1 MKTGSEEIMSGK
13 SDTHPLLGSF
23 LVEGYRKMSSA
34 QKFKMALEMSETI
47 RDLAKTGI
55 KKRHPGISDEELRKR
70 LGALLLGR
78 ELSIKVNGWDPEK
91 EGY

>member
-1 MKTGSEEIMSGK
+1 MSGK
-13 SDTHPLLGSF
+13 SDTHPALEPF
-23 LVEGYRKMSSA
+23 IIDGYRKMHPSQRFQIA
-34 QKFKMALEMSETI
+34 MEMSEVV

-55 KKRHPGISDEELRKR
+55 LKRHPGISDDELRKR

-78 ELSIKVNGWDPEK
+78 ELSIKVNGWDPET

>member
-1 MKTGSEEIMSGK
+1 MPGR
-13 SDTHPLLGSF
+13 SDTHPMFEPLII
-23 LVEGYRKMSSA
+23 EGFRKMPPS
-34 QKFKMALEMSETI
+34 QRFKMAMEMSEAI

-55 KKRHPGISDEELRKR
+55 LKRHPGISDEELRKR

-78 ELSIKVNGWDPEK
+78 ELSIKVNGWDPEL

>member
-1 MKTGSEEIMSGK
+1 MRPGQ
-13 SDTHPLLGSF
+13 
-23 LVEGYRKMSSA
+23 R
-34 QKFKMALEMSETI
+34 FKMAMEMSEVV

-55 KKRHPGISDEELRKR
+55 LKRHHGISDDELRKR

-78 ELSIKVNGWDPEK
+78 ELSIKVIGWDPET

>member
-1 MKTGSEEIMSGK
+1 MSGK
-13 SDTHPLLGSF
+13 SDTHPTMEAALIK
-23 LVEGYRKMSSA
+23 GYRRMSTA
-34 QKFKMALEMSETI
+34 QRLKMALEMSETVRI
-47 RDLAKTGI
+47 LAKAGI
-55 KKRHPGISDEELRKR
+55 LRRHPGISNMELRKR

>member
-1 MKTGSEEIMSGK
+1 MSGQ
-13 SDTHPLLGSF
+13 SDTHPSF
-23 LVEGYRKMSSA
+23 EQVIIEGYRKMPPG
-34 QKFKMALEMSETI
+34 QRLKMALEMSEAI

-55 KKRHPGISDEELRKR
+55 IKRHPGISNEELRKR

-78 ELSIKVNGWDPEK
+78 ELSIKVNGWDPET

>member
-1 MKTGSEEIMSGK
+1 MSGR
-13 SDTHPLLGSF
+13 SDTHPALEP
-23 LVEGYRKMSSA
+23 VIIEGYRKMSPG
-34 QKFKMALEMSETI
+34 QRFQMAMEMSEAV

-55 KKRHPGISDEELRKR
+55 LKRHPGISDEELRKR

>member
-1 MKTGSEEIMSGK
+1 MSGR
-13 SDTHPLLGSF
+13 SDTHPMFEPLII
-23 LVEGYRKMSSA
+23 EGFRKMSPS
-34 QKFKMALEMSETI
+34 QRFKMAIEMSEAI

-55 KKRHPGISDEELRKR
+55 LKRHPGISDEELRKR

-78 ELSIKVNGWDPEK
+78 ELSIKVNDWDPEL